1 MSLIAFSSGDMLL
14 LVRSALLMLNV
25 QTATLSVD
33 GIVTSGLIGMISSGS
48 TGSLSHEYS
57 AVNAVMIIRILF
69 IFIRVVSPYK
79 RVSIRMLQDSGCWLP
94 SNCSLNWSLLLQG
107 RPTHRRAQHRGSYIC
122 SCLQDSE

>member
-79 RVSIRMLQDSGCWLP
+79 RVSIRMLQD
-94 SNCSLNWSLLLQG
+94 
-107 RPTHRRAQHRGSYIC
+107 
-122 SCLQDSE
+122 